1 MKFYRINGTLPGIG
15 GLIVSGEIKRH
26 CKVSDLKGQA
36 VPYTDLLEVS
46 EIIRPD
52 SIVGDRPVRFPMIE
66 GMLYLNASEVF
77 EIDDPSITRE
87 YAADNP
93 FGEYL
98 YEGRFQK
105 ENLVITHAVY
115 KDAVT
120 VTITEMNPS
129 QMKGLDK
136 TLFTANFFENK
147 LMALELVDEL
157 LHDRM
162 DPEDLIFELR
172 NLQEK

>member
-15 GLIVSGEIKRH
+15 GLIVEGMITRH
-26 CKVSDLKGQA
+26 CNVKDLRGNA
-36 VPYTDLLEVS
+36 VPYIDLLEVS

-52 SIVGDRPVRFPMIE
+52 SIVGDRPVRFPISE
-66 GMLYLNASEVF
+66 GTLYLNANEIF

-105 ENLVITHAVY
+105 DNLVITHAVY

-120 VTITEMNPS
+120 VTITETSTS
-129 QMKGLDK
+129 QMKDLDK